1 MRVPDRCEE
10 IREKWRRARALLH
23 HIEMD
28 KLATEEYL
36 KVNPQKYLREHY
48 ERLKR
53 VQEIVEDEIRELE
66 QALRT
71 CMEKETV
78 EDRRLCSRN

>member
-1 MRVPDRCEE
+1 MPGRCEE

-48 ERLKR
+48 ERLKQ
-53 VQEIVEDEIRELE
+53 VQGIVESEIKELE
-66 QALRT
+66 QALTT
-71 CMEKETV
+71 CV
-78 EDRRLCSRN
+78 EN

>member
-1 MRVPDRCEE
+1 MRVPGRCEE

-48 ERLKR
+48 ERLER
-53 VQEIVEDEIRELE
+53 VQAILEGEIRELE
-66 QALRT
+66 RAT
-71 CMEKETV
+71 SICEEG
-78 EDRRLCSRN
+78 DNY

>member
-1 MRVPDRCEE
+1 MHVPDRCEE

-36 KVNPQKYLREHY
+36 KVNPQKYLREHHEWL
-48 ERLKR
+48 ERM
-53 VQEIVEDEIRELE
+53 QEIVEGEMKELE
-66 QALRT
+66 RALMT
-71 CMEKETV
+71 CLENQE
-78 EDRRLCSRN
+78 R

>member
-1 MRVPDRCEE
+1 MT
-10 IREKWRRARALLH
+10 RRGIFDVLLH

-48 ERLKR
+48 EWLKR
-53 VQEIVEDEIRELE
+53 VQVIVEDEMRELE

-78 EDRRLCSRN
+78 EDGRLCSRN

>member
-1 MRVPDRCEE
+1 MSGRCEE
-10 IREKWRRARALLH
+10 IREKWRRARMLLH
-23 HIEMD
+23 HIEVD

-53 VQEIVEDEIRELE
+53 MQEIVESEMKELE
-66 QALRT
+66 RALTT
-71 CMEKETV
+71 CLENQE
-78 EDRRLCSRN
+78 R

>member
-1 MRVPDRCEE
+1 MRVPGRCEE
-10 IREKWRRARALLH
+10 IREKWRRARMLLH

-48 ERLKR
+48 EWLRR
-53 VQEIVEDEIRELE
+53 VQAIVESEIKDFE
-66 QALRT
+66 QALTT
-71 CMEKETV
+71 CV
-78 EDRRLCSRN
+78 ENWER